1 MGGPPPPDRVADV
14 TRFVLICCG
23 GAVGTGARYL
33 LGGLAVRWF
42 GPDFPYGTLLI
53 NVLGS
58 VLIGVIQQIGLSTL
72 LIPETLRLVLA
83 IGIMGGFTT
92 YSSFS
97 YETIKLVE
105 SGSWAA
111 AIAYVT
117 LTTAL
122 CLGGCTAGLAIG
134 RVLVVGRGG
143 L

>member
-1 MGGPPPPDRVADV
+1 M

-33 LGGLAVRWF
+33 LGGLAVRWL
-42 GPDFPYGTLLI
+42 GPDFPYGTLII

-58 VLIGVIQQIGLSTL
+58 FLIGVVQQVGLTTL
-72 LIPETLRLVLA
+72 WFPDTLRVVLA
-83 IGIMGGFTT
+83 VGVMGGFTT

-105 SGSWAA
+105 SGSWPAA
-111 AIAYVT
+111 AAYVA

-122 CLGGCTAGLAIG
+122 CLAGCTAGLALG
-134 RVLVVGRGG
+134 HLLVEGKGG
-143 L
+143 W

>member
-1 MGGPPPPDRVADV
+1 MRL
-14 TRFVLICCG
+14 VLICFG

-33 LGGLAVRWF
+33 LGGLVARWA

-58 VLIGVIQQIGLSTL
+58 LLIGVVQQVGLSTL
-72 LIPETLRLVLA
+72 LIPDTLRLVLA
-83 IGIMGGFTT
+83 VGILGGFTT

-105 SGSWAA
+105 GGSWVAA
-111 AIAYVT
+111 SLYVL

-122 CLGGCTAGLAIG
+122 CLGGCVAGLMLG
-134 RVLVVGRGG
+134 RVLIEGKGG
-143 L
+143 W

>member
-1 MGGPPPPDRVADV
+1 M

-33 LGGLAVRWF
+33 LGSLAVRWL

-58 VLIGVIQQIGLSTL
+58 FLIGVVQHVALTTMW
-72 LIPETLRLVLA
+72 IPETLRLVLA
-83 IGIMGGFTT
+83 VGVMGGFTT

-97 YETIKLVE
+97 YETIRLIE
-105 SGSWAA
+105 TGSWPAA
-111 AIAYVT
+111 TLYVV

-122 CLGGCTAGLAIG
+122 CLAGCLAGLALAG
-134 RVLVVGRGG
+134 LLVD
-143 L
+143 